1 MSIRVRGKSFQVDF
15 VREGQRYR
23 RDFKTY
29 QEASDAEVKA
39 KARLLEGLD
48 PFPSQ
53 ELEPVSLGKT
63 FGEASEEVW
72 NLEWSKS
79 KSASKTRSR
88 LTIVQTDIGRDTLLK
103 DITTDRLDQ
112 YTMELERDGNS
123 GATINRKMS
132 IVSKVLKHAYRR
144 EELDRMPFIPRRGEP
159 PTRFRWY
166 TEDEQRRILEA
177 CRENNHEEFFI
188 LMVVLFDTG
197 MRISEALDLTL
208 DNTDF
213 DKNLITLHYGETKN
227 NDARSIPMTK
237 RVARLLEANTL
248 HAETPVT
255 TTKRYFT
262 INYNQANEE
271 WVQVRSRI
279 GMGKGDGIHSI
290 RHTFC
295 SRLSQKGTDMRVIQE
310 LAGHK
315 DLSTTQRYTHLNPDT
330 LKTHIAKLEA
340 VDETI

>member
-112 YTMELERDGNS
+112 YTIELERDGNS

-177 CRENNHEEFFI
+177 CRENKHEEFFI
-188 LMVVLFDTG
+188 LMTVLFDTG
-197 MRISEALDLTL
+197 MRISEALNLSR
-208 DNTDF
+208 DNVDF
-213 DKNLITLHYGETKN
+213 DKKIITLHFGETKN
-227 NDARSIPMTK
+227 NDARSIPMTT
-237 RVARLLEANTL
+237 RVARLLGGT
-248 HAETPVT
+248 HT
-255 TTKRYFT
+255 THRYFT
-262 INYNQANEE
+262 MSYNQVNDE

-340 VDETI
+340 VDETV

>member
-53 ELEPVSLGKT
+53 ELEPESLGKT

-112 YTMELERDGNS
+112 YTIELERDGNS

-177 CRENNHEEFFI
+177 CRENKHEEFFI
-188 LMVVLFDTG
+188 LMTVLFDTG
-197 MRISEALDLTL
+197 MRISEALNLSR
-208 DNTDF
+208 DNVDF
-213 DKNLITLHYGETKN
+213 DKKIITLHFGETKN
-227 NDARSIPMTK
+227 NDARSIPMTT
-237 RVARLLEANTL
+237 RVARLLGGT
-248 HAETPVT
+248 HT
-255 TTKRYFT
+255 THRYFT
-262 INYNQANEE
+262 MSYNQVNDE

-340 VDETI
+340 VDETV